1 MSDEELPVET
11 PVTQSENAQSAP
23 TEQPPVQTPPM
34 QTPPV
39 QTPPVQTPPVQT
51 PWWVSDSQTTSKTLT
66 PVIPVKRV
74 AQVTWYMALAM
85 SLIAGLVGAL
95 VGKVAFDNSPHLV
108 TSNKVIDRAPNS
120 ISGIAAKVSPSVVEI
135 DSTTSTGT
143 DTGTGFFIES
153 NGYIMTNNHVIEAA
167 VLDKSKITVK
177 LSNNRE
183 YTATV
188 VGRDTSYDLAILK
201 IDVTGAPAL
210 VLGNSDNVQV
220 GDPVIAIGSP
230 LGLQGTVTS
239 GIISAKNRPVTTSSD
254 NTAGESAFIDAL
266 QTDAA
271 INPGNSGGP
280 LVDATGAVIGVNS
293 AIASLGNS
301 ISGQPGSIGLGFAIP
316 INQAKKQADQ
326 LIKTGTSHYPIVGMS
341 LDSNFAGPGAKI
353 ANISTAILAG
363 GPAEKAGLKA
373 GDIILAIDGQ
383 NIETANDLI
392 VAIRAHSIGDSVTLK
407 YQRGSVTKS
416 VQLTLVASK

>member
-11 PVTQSENAQSAP
+11 PVTQSENVQSAP
-23 TEQPPVQTPPM
+23 TEQPPAQTPPM
-34 QTPPV
+34 
-39 QTPPVQTPPVQT
+39 QTPPVQT

-316 INQAKKQADQ
+316 INQAKKQANQ

>member
-11 PVTQSENAQSAP
+11 PVTQSENVQSAP
-23 TEQPPVQTPPM
+23 TEQPPAQTPPM
-34 QTPPV
+34 
-39 QTPPVQTPPVQT
+39 QTPPVQT

-188 VGRDTSYDLAILK
+188 VGRDTSYDIAILK
-201 IDVTGAPAL
+201 IDVSGAPAL

-392 VAIRAHSIGDSVTLK
+392 VAIRAHSIVDSVTLK